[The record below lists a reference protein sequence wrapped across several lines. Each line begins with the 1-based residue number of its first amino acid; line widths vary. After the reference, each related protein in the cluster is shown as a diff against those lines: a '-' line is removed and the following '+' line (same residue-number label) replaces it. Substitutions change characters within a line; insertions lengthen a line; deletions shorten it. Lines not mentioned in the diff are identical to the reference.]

1 MKRILLSALTLTA
14 LAFSANA
21 QVEKGTVWVGAN
33 ARFFSQDFSHEAP
46 GLTFSKSKGYHL
58 TPSVGYTFKDNQV
71 AGLTL
76 GFGHASMKG
85 SNAEGAADA
94 YGAGVF
100 YRRYFKLVRGLYVY
114 GQGFADYSF
123 SHATTHA
130 STDYFSD
137 TRQHSVQVG
146 IYPGVAYRLHQRVFV
161 EAAWQRVPTFSYTNF
176 SHKINSLAG
185 YRYQYK
191 KDLEFGTP
199 GSSFSPISLGF
210 RIGLGK

>member
-1 MKRILLSALTLTA
+1 MKRILLSALTITA
-14 LAFSANA
+14 LTFSAKA
-21 QVEKGTVWVGAN
+21 QVEKGTVWVGTN

-46 GLTFSKSKGYHL
+46 SMTFTKSKGYHF

-76 GFGHASMKG
+76 GFGHSSMKG
-85 SNAEGAADA
+85 SSAEGASDA
-94 YGAGVF
+94 YGTGVF
-100 YRRYFKLVRGLYVY
+100 YRRYFKLVKGLYVY

-123 SHATTHA
+123 SHTTAHA

-146 IYPGVAYRLHQRVFV
+146 IYPGVSYRLHKRVFV
-161 EAAWQRVPTFSYTNF
+161 EAAWQRVPTFNYTNTR
-176 SHKINSLAG
+176 HKITSLAG
-185 YRYQYK
+185 YRNQQSTK
-191 KDLEFGTP
+191 LGFGTP
-199 GSSFSPISLGF
+199 GSSFSPISVGF